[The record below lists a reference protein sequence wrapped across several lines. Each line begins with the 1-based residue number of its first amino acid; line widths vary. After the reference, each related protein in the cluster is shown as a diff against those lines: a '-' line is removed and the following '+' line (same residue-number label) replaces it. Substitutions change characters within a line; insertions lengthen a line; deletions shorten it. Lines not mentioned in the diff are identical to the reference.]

1 MQRKR
6 WALKKKGFTFGNV
19 GKVATSD
26 TVTKLTIYKDLQDR
40 NWLCHMENFAT
51 NNKVLFFSCP
61 FSIQLL
67 DKTEGKNKSYHY
79 FSRQECYQV
88 MIRGLHHL
96 VERPHTGPSYSW
108 FKHRHFSSIRLLT
121 LATVLNPRWPF
132 SEQKPKCGRIRS
144 TVYSFPS
151 RVGDFTDNL
160 CQTSWHRP
168 VCFHELLML
177 QIQHRHWLSGLT
189 ICRCSWHHTH
199 SE

>member
-6 WALKKKGFTFGNV
+6 WALKKKKGFTFGNV

-26 TVTKLTIYKDLQDR
+26 TVTKLTIYKDLQDG
-40 NWLCHMENFAT
+40 NWLCHMEN
-51 NNKVLFFSCP
+51 
-61 FSIQLL
+61 
-67 DKTEGKNKSYHY
+67 
-79 FSRQECYQV
+79 CYQV
-88 MIRGLHHL
+88 MIRGLHHV

>member
-1 MQRKR
+1 MWEKLLLQTLSQNWPYTKICRTET
-6 WALKKKGFTFGNV
+6 GC
-19 GKVATSD
+19 ATW
-26 TVTKLTIYKDLQDR
+26 KILQPIIK
-40 NWLCHMENFAT
+40 CF
-51 NNKVLFFSCP
+51 FFSCP

-88 MIRGLHHL
+88 MIRGLHHV